1 MRHKV
6 FEEARPRGRAFFV
19 GVCLALGLSACESA
33 TSLLGEREDV
43 ADLIAEKARL
53 EKFFV
58 KTGQFELVGY
68 RRLDD
73 RQDPVVSI
81 YIEGDGLAFLSATT
95 ISRDPTPRDPVS
107 LRLAARDPSAN
118 VAYLARPCQYQ
129 SEERL
134 SRCSYAYWTNGRF
147 APEAIREMN
156 IAVNA
161 IVQASGARQVRLYG
175 YSGGGA
181 AAALIAARRDDV
193 ELLVT
198 AAAPL
203 DHGNWTRVMRFSPLD
218 RSLDAVDEAERL
230 ARIPQVHFAGADDTV
245 VPRSVIESYAA
256 AIRKHGGTVRVV
268 SVPGTDHWCCWQDE
282 WPTLYRNW
290 LGKP

>member
-1 MRHKV
+1 MLRNLRRK
-6 FEEARPRGRAFFV
+6 ARPKGRAFFV
-19 GVCLALGLSACESA
+19 GICLALGLSACESA

-43 ADLIAEKARL
+43 ADLIAEKARM

-58 KTGQFELVGY
+58 DTGQFELVGY
-68 RRLDD
+68 RRFTNQ
-73 RQDPVVSI
+73 RDPVVSV

-118 VAYLARPCQYQ
+118 VAYLARPCQFQ
-129 SEERL
+129 SKEQL
-134 SRCSYAYWTNGRF
+134 SRCSYTYWTNGRF
-147 APEAIREMN
+147 APEVIREMN
-156 IAVNA
+156 KAVDA
-161 IVQASGARQVRLYG
+161 IVQASGASQVRLFG

-203 DHGNWTRVMRFSPLD
+203 DHGNWTRVKRFSPLD
-218 RSLDAVDEAERL
+218 RSLDAVDDAQRL

-256 AIRKHGGTVRVV
+256 AVRKHGGAARVV
-268 SVPGTDHWCCWQDE
+268 SVPDTDHWCCWQDR
-282 WPTLYRNW
+282 WPVLYNS
-290 LGKP
+290 LAK